1 VQTIRYHVV
10 MDGNRISANITKV
23 LEGVSTAAIKYA
35 RDPQAITVMAVS
47 KTRPASAV
55 RDAAAAGLR
64 HFGENYLQEAQAK
77 IDACADLDLT
87 WHFIGPLQSNKTR
100 PVAAAFDWVHSV
112 DRAKLLQRLSAQ
124 RDAHLPPLQIC
135 LQVNISGESSKA
147 GVTEK
152 DLPALLELA
161 TSLPRLQLRGLMAVP
176 APSTDFTEQR
186 AACDA
191 MGSLFEKARNDYPML
206 DTLSL
211 GMSADLEAAIAAGST
226 MLRIGTAIFGARPR

>member
-1 VQTIRYHVV
+1 
-10 MDGNRISANITKV
+10 MDGNRIAANITKV
-23 LEGVSTAAIKYA
+23 LEGVSTTATKYG
-35 RDPQAITVMAVS
+35 RDPRAITVMAVS
-47 KTRPASAV
+47 KTQPASAV
-55 RDAAAAGLR
+55 REAAAAGLR
-64 HFGENYLQEAQAK
+64 HFGENYLQEAQLK
-77 IDACADLDLT
+77 IDACTDLGLT

-124 RDAHLPPLQIC
+124 RDAHLSPLNIC

-147 GVTEK
+147 GVTPEG
-152 DLPALLELA
+152 LPALLGMA
-161 TSLPRLQLRGLMAVP
+161 ASLPRLQLRGLMAVP
-176 APSTDFTEQR
+176 APSQDFAEQK

-191 MGSLFEKARNDYPML
+191 LAALFEKARSDHPAL